1 MAGAKD
7 SPLDMAEKLARRI
20 LERLGAKVDSKL
32 GPEDQRALSPAVI
45 GNLASRIEQTIE
57 SELKRDEQGTRRVA
71 PNRIDVLF
79 TYEESAELTP
89 QYFEAL
95 GKELTG
101 SAFEF
106 INNRRYTTLGPVVV
120 KAGQDLFA
128 KATTVKASFDGDL
141 KQKKTESPISPAPR
155 VEDSKTVR
163 FTAVEGRSYLVELRP
178 DGAPAYIGRAAEN
191 AVRLDDSSVSRLHC
205 SVALWASGIVMI
217 ADLGSANGTFLN
229 EQPLGRDE
237 ARPLN
242 PGDTIRV
249 GDLKLTVSEF
259 C

>member
-32 GPEDQRALSPAVI
+32 GSGDQRALSTAVI

-71 PNRIDVLF
+71 PNHIDVLF
-79 TYEESAELTP
+79 TYEESVELTP
-89 QYFEAL
+89 QYFDAL
-95 GKELTG
+95 GKELTA

-128 KATTVKASFDGDL
+128 KATTVKATFDGDL
-141 KQKKTESPISPAPR
+141 KQKKADPPITPAPR

-163 FTAVEGRSYLVELRP
+163 FTTVEGRGYVVELKP
-178 DGAPAYIGRAAEN
+178 DGAPAYIGRAVEN
-191 AVRLDDSSVSRLHC
+191 AVRLDDASVSRLHC
-205 SVALWASGIVMI
+205 SVALWASGVVMI
-217 ADLGSANGTFLN
+217 ADLGSANGTFVN

-237 ARPLN
+237 ARQLN
-242 PGDTIRV
+242 PGDAIRV
-249 GDLKLTVSEF
+249 GDLKLTVSDI